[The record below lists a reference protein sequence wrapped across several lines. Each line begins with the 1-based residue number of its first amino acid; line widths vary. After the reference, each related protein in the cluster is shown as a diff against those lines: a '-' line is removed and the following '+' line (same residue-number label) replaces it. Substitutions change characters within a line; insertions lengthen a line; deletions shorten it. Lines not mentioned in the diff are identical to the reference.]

1 MIYRYHLNQRKGQG
15 LIKMRLNQV
24 RLSKTSRVS
33 LKRSRKWRAVS
44 RFCFFT
50 TNAPALT
57 ACVGGMEIDQH
68 WARPALK
75 GFENRKTDKTIDF
88 QQIDAEEAMIDGS
101 SVVRLF
107 GVTTVSDE

>member
-1 MIYRYHLNQRKGQG
+1 
-15 LIKMRLNQV
+15 
-24 RLSKTSRVS
+24 
-33 LKRSRKWRAVS
+33 
-44 RFCFFT
+44 
-50 TNAPALT
+50 
-57 ACVGGMEIDQH
+57 MEIDQH